1 MKRTQFSREADG
13 FSRKRSERRLL
24 RRYGG
29 VPVSTGVWVQD
40 KRADVPDIL
49 KTGNYKLN
57 NNRTVA
63 VAA

>member
-1 MKRTQFSREADG
+1 MAFRGNGVSAVYSDDG
-13 FSRKRSERRLL
+13 D
-24 RRYGG
+24 